1 MKPEGFRKRMT
12 ALLGGALFALF
23 SAFGWQMEHN
33 GESDPAAALLL
44 AAALA
49 VPFALLL
56 TALYEG
62 LFSRLLP
69 KRHRRLTAWDAD
81 KPFRARYAFAAIWA
95 CYVPMLLV
103 TFPGSFAYDVPFQLR
118 QVFTGRYSTHHP
130 LLHTILLG
138 GCVAIGRAL
147 GSIDLGAALYTVL
160 QMTGLA
166 GCFALT
172 CASIGRRCG
181 ARAAR
186 RSAVFFALYP
196 LNMLFAVNATK
207 DVLFSGLFAL
217 TLALTAEAAEGEGA
231 LKGMPKGVLAGLSA
245 ACAAMML
252 LRNNAVYAVA
262 VWIALR
268 LPSIRRRQG
277 RCVLLCAAVSVALAL
292 GIGSL
297 LSGVTG
303 AASGEMSEM
312 LSVPIQ
318 QLARAR
324 LMEGDRLTTG
334 EREEIDALMPG
345 EAWRAYDPSIS
356 DPVKFA
362 FDTGT
367 MKADMGAAVST
378 YLSVLQKCPKAYLD
392 ALLALTYPFFYPYSE
407 YRVSGY
413 YLQMGISEEQLDQW
427 CDFPYITSKSL
438 FPRALAS
445 LTWRFGAKGAMQIPV
460 IGYLFNMGAIIWA
473 MLFFALRDVYWGS
486 WRRAGVWLLPVLLW
500 GTYLL
505 GPVMAGR
512 YVYPF
517 ACILPVMASKKEDRL

>member
-1 MKPEGFRKRMT
+1 MRPGRFRKRMT

-23 SAFGWQMEHN
+23 SAFGWQMEHG
-33 GESDPAAALLL
+33 GESDPVAALLL
-44 AAALA
+44 AAALTI
-49 VPFALLL
+49 PFALLL

-62 LFSRLLP
+62 LFTRLLP
-69 KRHRRLTAWDAD
+69 KRQRRLIARAAD
-81 KPFRARYAFAAIWA
+81 GPFRARYAFAAIWA

-118 QVFTGRYSTHHP
+118 QVFTGSYSTHHP
-130 LLHTILLG
+130 LLHTLLLG
-138 GCVAIGRAL
+138 GCVALGCAL
-147 GSIDLGAALYTVL
+147 GAINLGAALYTVL
-160 QMTGLA
+160 QMAGLA

-186 RSAVFFALYP
+186 RSAAFFALYP
-196 LNMLFAVNATK
+196 LHMLFAVNATK

-217 TLALTAEAAEGEGA
+217 TLALAAEAEEGEKRQRE
-231 LKGMPKGVLAGLSA
+231 LFAGFTA
-245 ACAAMML
+245 VCAAAML

-262 VWIALR
+262 VWIALS
-268 LPSIRRRQG
+268 LPSIRRRRG
-277 RCVLLCAAVSVALAL
+277 RLLLLSAAVSVCLAL
-292 GIGSL
+292 GMGSL
-297 LSGVTG
+297 LARATG
-303 AASGEMSEM
+303 AVSGDMSEM
-312 LSVPIQ
+312 LSAPIQ

-324 LMEGDRLTTG
+324 LMEGEKLTDE

-345 EAWRAYDPSIS
+345 EAWRAYDPSVS

-362 FDTGT
+362 FDTEA

-378 YLSVLQKCPKAYLD
+378 YLSVLKKCPKTYLD

-438 FPRALAS
+438 FPRVLAS

-460 IGYLFNMGAIIWA
+460 VGYLFNMGAIIWA
-473 MLFFALRDVYWGS
+473 MLFFALRDVYRGR

-517 ACILPVMASKKEDRL
+517 VCILPVMASDKEDR